1 MINRDK
7 RIFEIFHPEDKSP
20 LSITISDS
28 PVHAGFPSPADDHIE
43 QKLDLN
49 KALVKNP
56 STTFFARVK
65 GESMIGDGVEDG
77 DILVID
83 KSQDPYENC
92 IAVCFLEGEFTLKRI
107 RIQEDKITLLPANKR
122 YKPIEVNPDD
132 EFTVWGVVRSSINMF
147 R

>member
-65 GESMIGDGVEDG
+65 GESMLGDGVDDG

-92 IAVCFLEGEFTLKRI
+92 IAVCFFDGEFTLKKVRI
-107 RIQEDKITLLPANKR
+107 EGDNIVLMPSNPKF
-122 YKPIEVNPDD
+122 KPIIIKKEND
-132 EFTVWGVVRSSINMF
+132 FYIWGVVKYLIKKL
-147 R
+147 